1 MLSIPKKNSFSQND
15 SSTIKN
21 FASELNENEIFSELK
36 EPLYLEQSI
45 LVFVN
50 EENLKH
56 DLDNILIP
64 IIKILNKNKFNI
76 VNFSFSKIESINKK
90 NTKNNF
96 LDIVILGEKNLDLN
110 YDFFE
115 PFIKEVN
122 EITFSNNSFI
132 DEKIYIKN
140 TKEEEI
146 MYKNYLLKKL
156 RKEYK
161 DKEDKDKKG
170 EKMNNNVNDFIE
182 NLTMEVLEQN
192 KELIMDQVKNDIIP
206 LVKETLIKNIKNEL
220 LNFRLEKKIDLK
232 SEIKQNIENNT
243 KFKKSNYE
251 SEIEKNIIQIEDSNK
266 EKKLKNYDFEDFHEE
281 SLENDEEILLETY

>member
-132 DEKIYIKN
+132 DETIYIKN

-146 MYKNYLLKKL
+146 MYKNYLPEKL
-156 RKEYK
+156 RK
-161 DKEDKDKKG
+161 KENDKDKKG
-170 EKMNNNVNDFIE
+170 EKVNNNVNDFIE

-220 LNFRLEKKIDLK
+220 LNFRLEKKIDFK

-243 KFKKSNYE
+243 KLEKSNYK
-251 SEIEKNIIQIEDSNK
+251 SEIEEEKIPFEESNQKN
-266 EKKLKNYDFEDFHEE
+266 DFKDFHEE
-281 SLENDEEILLETY
+281 SLGNDEEILLESY

>member
-140 TKEEEI
+140 TKEKKI

-220 LNFRLEKKIDLK
+220 LNFRLEKKIDCK

-251 SEIEKNIIQIEDSNK
+251 NETEEEIIPIEDSNK